1 LQAYEPTDKLHRP
14 TLEDPMTLE
23 QIANGSAAP
32 VALAL
37 VGADKDLARQVQ
49 QRLADIGL
57 LDPPVD
63 GQFGAVS
70 QWAIHA
76 LLRKLGT
83 PDKAALDLETARAL
97 LAPETDGLFPL
108 NTPDTLAGRIVKAIQ
123 AEGFWLNRHPDCLNI
138 VYIEGMDPD
147 GKRNVDRPNEFNDLR
162 LLLRVNK
169 AGNPEIAG
177 QWEATTEPG
186 TFYTKIHKLDPRG
199 AARIAFG
206 QYKSWVVGTH
216 NQSKPSGHEALVQCA
231 DIKVFRD
238 LNEDFEREGDE
249 TFVGIFGINQH
260 WGFDLPLNAVG
271 NASAGCLVGRTKQ
284 GHRQFM
290 AALKQDPRY
299 LASRGYRFMTTVLPA
314 QDVVA

>member
-1 LQAYEPTDKLHRP
+1 MR
-14 TLEDPMTLE
+14 LE
-23 QIANGSAAP
+23 QIANGSATP

-37 VGADKDLARQVQ
+37 IGADEDLASDVQ

-57 LDPPVD
+57 LDPPTD

-76 LLRKLGT
+76 WLRKIGT
-83 PDKAALDLETARAL
+83 ADKAALDAEAARGLLETAS
-97 LAPETDGLFPL
+97 DGPFPF
-108 NTPDTLAGRIVKAIQ
+108 NTPGNLAGRIVKAMQ
-123 AEGFWLNRHPDCLNI
+123 EKGFWLNRHPDCLNI

-147 GKRNVDRPNEFNDLR
+147 GKPNLDAPNAFNDLR
-162 LLLRVNK
+162 LLLRFNK
-169 AGNPEIAG
+169 AGNPEIAAR
-177 QWEATTEPG
+177 WEATTEPG
-186 TFYTKIHKLDPRG
+186 TYYTKIHKLDPRG

-231 DIKVFRD
+231 NIKVYRD
-238 LNEDFEREGDE
+238 LNEDFEREGDA
-249 TFVGIFGINQH
+249 TFVGLFGVNQH

-284 GHRQFM
+284 GHREFM
-290 AALKQDPRY
+290 AALKEDPRY

-314 QDVVA
+314 QDVVG

>member
-1 LQAYEPTDKLHRP
+1 
-14 TLEDPMTLE
+14 MTLE

-37 VGADKDLARQVQ
+37 IGADKNLARQVQ

-57 LDPPVD
+57 LDPPTD

-70 QWAIHA
+70 QWAINA
-76 LLRKLGT
+76 FLRKLGT
-83 PDKAALDLETARAL
+83 PDKAVLDREAAREL

-108 NTPDTLAGRIVKAIQ
+108 NAPDTLAGRIVNAMR
-123 AEGFWLNRHPDCLNI
+123 AESFWLNRHPDCLNI
-138 VYIEGMDPD
+138 VYIEGMDTD
-147 GKRNVDRPNEFNDLR
+147 GTRNVDRPNEFNDLR

-169 AGNPEIAG
+169 AGNPEVAG

-216 NQSKPSGHEALVQCA
+216 NQSKP
-231 DIKVFRD
+231 
-238 LNEDFEREGDE
+238 
-249 TFVGIFGINQH
+249 
-260 WGFDLPLNAVG
+260 AVTRPSC
-271 NASAGCLVGRTKQ
+271 SART
-284 GHRQFM
+284 
-290 AALKQDPRY
+290 
-299 LASRGYRFMTTVLPA
+299 SRSSAT
-314 QDVVA
+314 